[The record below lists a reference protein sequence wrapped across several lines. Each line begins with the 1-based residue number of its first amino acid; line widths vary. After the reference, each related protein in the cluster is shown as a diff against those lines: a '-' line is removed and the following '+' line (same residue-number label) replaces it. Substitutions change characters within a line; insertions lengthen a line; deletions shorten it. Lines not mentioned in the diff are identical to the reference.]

1 MDVLRHDIDRKKAG
15 FSQAMTPSRDHDWQI
30 FVSEQHPEV
39 GLIMSSGSV
48 FPITRIESQLYQADR
63 FNNGSPSFDQAG
75 FDCYDD
81 LRRRVVKYPQP
92 NSKCATMGFPTKR
105 RELPPWHRTLQCQ
118 GDSLDGGKGWPVAA
132 GQNHAQKVNNPP
144 SEGNV
149 SQEKHLAPL

>member
-1 MDVLRHDIDRKKAG
+1 
-15 FSQAMTPSRDHDWQI
+15 
-30 FVSEQHPEV
+30 
-39 GLIMSSGSV
+39 MSSGSV

-105 RELPPWHRTLQCQ
+105 RELPHSTIHYNARVTHWTV
-118 GDSLDGGKGWPVAA
+118 GKG
-132 GQNHAQKVNNPP
+132 GL
-144 SEGNV
+144 
-149 SQEKHLAPL
+149 SQRARTMHKK